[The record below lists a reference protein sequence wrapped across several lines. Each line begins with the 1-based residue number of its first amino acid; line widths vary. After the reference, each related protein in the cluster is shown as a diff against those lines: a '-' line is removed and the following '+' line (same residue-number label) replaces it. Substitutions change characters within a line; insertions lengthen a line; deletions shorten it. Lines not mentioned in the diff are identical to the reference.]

1 MHTLATIAAAVV
13 AASVFFVWTF
23 RFDNIVSDFKHFGYS
38 DTFRNAVGAVKLSC
52 AALLVVG
59 IWAPNVALGAA
70 LGMSALMLGAQWAHF
85 RVGNPMVKRL
95 PSAVLLLLSVFVA
108 AESAGLLG

>member
-1 MHTLATIAAAVV
+1 MHTLATIALVFV

-23 RFDNIVSDFKHFGYS
+23 RFEHIVSDFKHFGYS
-38 DTFRNAVGAVKLSC
+38 DTFRNAVGAVKLSS

-59 IWAPNVALGAA
+59 IWSPRLALGAA
-70 LGMSALMLGAQWAHF
+70 LAMSALMLGAQWSHF
-85 RVGNPMVKRL
+85 RVGNPLVKRL
-95 PSAVLLLLSVFVA
+95 PSALLLILSLFVA